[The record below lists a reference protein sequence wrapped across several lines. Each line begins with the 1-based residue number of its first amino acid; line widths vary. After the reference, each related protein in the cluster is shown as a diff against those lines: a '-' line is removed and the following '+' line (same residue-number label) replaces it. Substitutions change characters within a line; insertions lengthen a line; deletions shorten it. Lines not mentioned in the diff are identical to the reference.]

1 MLSILNKEFNA
12 FFSTPIGYLVIA
24 VFLVINGLSLWV
36 FDSDFNILNAGFAD
50 LTSFF
55 FLAPWIFIFLIPA
68 VTMKTFSDEYDT
80 GTIEILKTKP
90 ISDWQIILGKYAASL
105 LLIVCAI
112 LPTTIYVYSI
122 YKLGNPI
129 GNFDLGSLLG
139 SYLGLFFL
147 AATYTAIGL
156 FSSTL
161 SNNQIVAFI
170 IAVSLSFFLFFG
182 FDMMASLF
190 GNDAYMIQNIG
201 MYAHFK
207 SMSRGVID
215 TRDLIYFI
223 SVSVFFLVIAKIKLV
238 GE

>member
-1 MLSILNKEFNA
+1 MLSILKKEFNA

-24 VFLVINGLSLWV
+24 VFLIVNGLFLWV

-68 VTMKTFSDEYDT
+68 VTMKTFSDEYNT

-90 ISDWQIILGKYAASL
+90 ISDWQIVLGKYTASL

-112 LPTTIYVYSI
+112 LPTIIYIFTI

-139 SYLGLFFL
+139 SYFGLFFL
-147 AATYTAIGL
+147 TATYTAIGL
-156 FSSTL
+156 FSSSL
-161 SNNQIVAFI
+161 SSNQIVAFI

-190 GNDAYMIQNIG
+190 GTDAYTIQNFG

-223 SVSVFFLVIAKIKLV
+223 SISIFFLVITKIKLA